1 MVGTEM
7 KLIVPQDEI
16 ESISMLDF
24 ECFDV
29 TNNKEKWKIINY
41 YCNELS
47 TFFPL
52 FFAFFDKQYLGIFS
66 YLNTYYIR
74 IF

>member
-1 MVGTEM
+1 M

-29 TNNKEKWKIINY
+29 TNNKEK
-41 YCNELS
+41 
-47 TFFPL
+47 
-52 FFAFFDKQYLGIFS
+52 
-66 YLNTYYIR
+66 
-74 IF
+74 